1 MILNVEVAEVMP
13 VNAYFYIDDESLH
26 GFLIDPGA
34 EPERLLRII
43 EEKNFAIEKILL
55 THGHFDHIGAVNEIQ
70 RKLKIPVIM
79 HENGRNY
86 AKNSSWNLSRFT
98 LGIDLE
104 LDDVTFLS
112 DKSLI
117 TLQNNF
123 DFNVKLI
130 HTPGHTTDG
139 AIYYSEK
146 DKVAFVG
153 DTIFKNSFGRTD
165 FPGGDFQTLMN
176 TIKTKIFALPE
187 DTKLFTGHGE
197 FTFVGDE
204 KRFFI

>member
-79 HENGRNY
+79 YENGKNY

-153 DTIFKNSFGRTD
+153 DTIFKSSFGRTD

-176 TIKTKIFALPE
+176 TIKTKIFTLPE

-197 FTFVGDE
+197 FTIVADE
-204 KRFFI
+204 KNLFL